1 MFDERAMHT
10 AKKNV
15 SSARGEGTKIDYQQ
29 YRQGRQRQ
37 QRNNWFDRQRNFF
50 IRQFFADFFTQTYSF
65 QKLYQSYCDCRSSAM
80 GSSCYLLHHQDAD
93 ATHCKIWDQL
103 NWMIGEKNNKGP
115 LWNLRELCHRVWS
128 QGEHRENVEGSLV
141 DWLIGS
147 IFHEAIRLREDVN
160 ILNNYGNATFKN
172 RQMTANRLHRA
183 GGSQA
188 HHLPAS
194 RLAKIMDRK
203 NLVKRVAVDVMQQM
217 EQLAFLFGQ
226 ANNMLR
232 TMLPGLVENLLLIRF
247 LVEQEDVVE
256 DLWGEGLV
264 DVFTDIYSGTP
275 ALGFCAAGKS
285 YMSGQW
291 YTRALVMYKRALA
304 FDEGC
309 DEAKRKVDELQLLI
323 EKSSAFL
330 GAA

>member
-1 MFDERAMHT
+1 
-10 AKKNV
+10 
-15 SSARGEGTKIDYQQ
+15 
-29 YRQGRQRQ
+29 
-37 QRNNWFDRQRNFF
+37 
-50 IRQFFADFFTQTYSF
+50 
-65 QKLYQSYCDCRSSAM
+65 M
-80 GSSCYLLHHQDAD
+80 GSSCYLLHHQNGD

-128 QGEHRENVEGSLV
+128 QGEHKENVEGSLV

-172 RQMTANRLHRA
+172 RQMTESRVHRV
-183 GGSQA
+183 GGSQS
-188 HHLPAS
+188 HNLPAS

-226 ANNMLR
+226 TNNMLR
-232 TMLPGLVENLLLIRF
+232 TMLSGLVENFLLIRF

-264 DVFTDIYSGTP
+264 DVFTDMYKGTP